1 MRLLGVCSSLVLLQP
16 LSCISFFFQAEDGIR
31 VTSVTGVQT
40 CALPIYFT
48 TSKSCQLA
56 RQAAPLE
63 RLDARPRR
71 RRRHGRTE
79 HLPERAR
86 ELYRARVL
94 ERIYVGA
101 ESLLASRLHIELAQQ
116 IEVACDVHAA
126 VRDQHGVRAR
136 HDLEAGVLARDLL
149 QEANTLFRSDELERH
164 DLRHEPEWGRGGEV
178 FSDPHRPRR
187 RADRKSTR
195 LNSSHR
201 CISYAVFCLKKKNTN
216 KKITMPY
223 TT

>member
-149 QEANTLFRSDELERH
+149 QEGNALFRSDELERH

-178 FSDPHRPRR
+178 FSDPHRPRGR
-187 RADRKSTR
+187 PVR
-195 LNSSHR
+195 LGHHLSHGAR
-201 CISYAVFCLKKKNTN
+201 MYEHQTLTLEDS
-216 KKITMPY
+216 
-223 TT
+223 